1 MSMLAARLAARLHG
15 RRGLTW
21 LRERHAECPE
31 SEVCTRRLPLWCG
44 GTRGW
49 VVTTRSR
56 PTEYGA
62 STREVGN
69 SKPGNRSAR
78 GPWSHDPAPRPTAPQ
93 RRHASDELLTQDTRS
108 GLDEQLQEVGGQIV
122 ELGAAPLAAHVGLD
136 ALAQPGVHGLAEHRR
151 HPSLGLRADA
161 RVGELRRHV
170 LRAHDPSAR
179 EVDLVRQLEAVDV
192 VVQGVEAPE
201 PVRRALEPGDL
212 PPLEDPTL
220 AGTRA
225 VEVGLHGRRDRP
237 RAE

>member
-56 PTEYGA
+56 HTEYGA

-69 SKPGNRSAR
+69 SKPGNRSSL

-93 RRHASDELLTQDTRS
+93 RRHASDELLTQDTRPTPA
-108 GLDEQLQEVGGQIV
+108 G
-122 ELGAAPLAAHVGLD
+122 
-136 ALAQPGVHGLAEHRR
+136 AQPSFLT
-151 HPSLGLRADA
+151 
-161 RVGELRRHV
+161 
-170 LRAHDPSAR
+170 SAR
-179 EVDLVRQLEAVDV
+179 ILS
-192 VVQGVEAPE
+192 GC
-201 PVRRALEPGDL
+201 GSS
-212 PPLEDPTL
+212 
-220 AGTRA
+220 TRSS
-225 VEVGLHGRRDRP
+225 R
-237 RAE
+237 

>member
-69 SKPGNRSAR
+69 SKPGNRSSL

-93 RRHASDELLTQDTRS
+93 RRHASDELPTQDTSLVAQHEIEVEQVRVGGS
-108 GLDEQLQEVGGQIV
+108 GDEQVAAPPRRPARRGGG
-122 ELGAAPLAAHVGLD
+122 LARGPRRGAAPAPPAAGRGPRVD
-136 ALAQPGVHGLAEHRR
+136 ERPG
-151 HPSLGLRADA
+151 
-161 RVGELRRHV
+161 RVGR
-170 LRAHDPSAR
+170 
-179 EVDLVRQLEAVDV
+179 
-192 VVQGVEAPE
+192 
-201 PVRRALEPGDL
+201 PVR
-212 PPLEDPTL
+212 
-220 AGTRA
+220 A
-225 VEVGLHGRRDRP
+225 VG
-237 RAE
+237 